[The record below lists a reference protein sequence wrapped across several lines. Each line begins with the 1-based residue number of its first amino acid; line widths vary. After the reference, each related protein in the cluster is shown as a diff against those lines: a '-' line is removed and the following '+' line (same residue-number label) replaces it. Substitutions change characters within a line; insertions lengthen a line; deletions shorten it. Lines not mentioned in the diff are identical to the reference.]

1 MDPET
6 TNTSTTEVPV
16 PEPEKKEVWAIGGG
30 KGGVGKSLI
39 TANLAI
45 ALSRQGHRV
54 LLVDLD
60 LGGANLH
67 TCLGV
72 SMPFGTL
79 SDFIDGGIGE
89 IKDVIAETGIPNLH
103 LINGARDSVTIAN
116 IRHTQKLRL
125 LNRLRK
131 LDYDY
136 VLFDLGAGTSFN
148 MLDFFLEADKG
159 LIVLIPEPTSVENI
173 YRFVKSAYYRQ
184 LNALATH
191 LGLRNEIASLIKN
204 EGQVKIES
212 PAVLIEKL
220 KGINFEKGEK
230 IEAELKKFCPKLIMN
245 MVRSHSDMEV
255 GYAVRSVFRKYF
267 GIGLDYV
274 GYLDYDNAVW
284 QSIRKKRPFLLEFP
298 NSKLV
303 RSFERISKTLSLEEE
318 FESLDVA
325 KEGVGS

>member
-1 MDPET
+1 MKKSQLPAASL
-6 TNTSTTEVPV
+6 NR
-16 PEPEKKEVWAIGGG
+16 KEVWAIGGG

-45 ALSRQGHRV
+45 ALSRKGSRV

-72 SMPFGTL
+72 PMPSVTL
-79 SDFIDGGIGE
+79 SDFVDGAYKD
-89 IKDVIAETGIPNLH
+89 IKDIIVDTGIPNLH
-103 LINGARDSVTIAN
+103 LINGARDAVTIAN
-116 IRHTQKLRL
+116 IRHSQKHRL
-125 LNRLRK
+125 MNRLRK

-148 MLDFFLEADKG
+148 MLDFFLEADKK
-159 LIVLIPEPTSVENI
+159 LIVLVPEPTSIENI

-184 LNALATH
+184 LNTYASKYNLKK
-191 LGLRNEIASLIKN
+191 EVASLIKE
-204 EGQVKIES
+204 EGPQKIES

-220 KGINFEKGEK
+220 KMKDTLKGREIEKK
-230 IEAELKKFCPKLIMN
+230 LKEFHPKLIMN
-245 MVRSHSDMEV
+245 MVRSHSDMEI

-267 GIGLDYV
+267 GIELDYV

-284 QSIRKKRPFLLEFP
+284 QSIRKKRPFLIEFP
-298 NSKLV
+298 SSKLV
-303 RSFERISKTLSLEEE
+303 RSFERISKTLG
-318 FESLDVA
+318 LDEAEIHEKGLKIERIV
-325 KEGVGS
+325 S